1 MPSVPWGVAQDSP
14 GHPRLSR
21 ARGQTT
27 PLLAKVQSDPG
38 SQFKG
43 SHHGAKT
50 RNKLAGSMHG
60 ELSRSHVGG
69 ALHDRAAHWH
79 TWNHAAECLCPHRAP
94 VWTSDSGWGLATNTL
109 PRRLIDATAVI
120 ILAVG
125 ATVPADID
133 RKHGHRSSFA
143 TGQKCSQLLFAIG
156 QTNLNATD
164 ALAAGH
170 KHCNSSWCHG
180 ADMLPRFAFAY

>member
-1 MPSVPWGVAQDSP
+1 MRYETSMPSVPWGAAQDSP

-21 ARGQTT
+21 ARGRNV

-69 ALHDRAAHWH
+69 ALHDRAAHCH
-79 TWNHAAECLCPHRAP
+79 TWNHCQSCCLPLAKLMPRMLLP
-94 VWTSDSGWGLATNTL
+94 LATST
-109 PRRLIDATAVI
+109 ATA
-120 ILAVG
+120 LG
-125 ATVPADID
+125 AM
-133 RKHGHRSSFA
+133 
-143 TGQKCSQLLFAIG
+143 G
-156 QTNLNATD
+156 QT
-164 ALAAGH
+164 
-170 KHCNSSWCHG
+170 CYHG
-180 ADMLPRFAFAY
+180 VCLLTCKSCDLKTGAHSCAQTCSHLHAHT

>member
-21 ARGQTT
+21 ARGHNA

-38 SQFKG
+38 SHFKG

-69 ALHDRAAHWH
+69 ALHDRAAHCH
-79 TWNHAAECLCPHRAP
+79 TLSHDAECLCPHRAP
-94 VWTSDSGWGLATNTL
+94 VCTSDSGWGLATNPL
-109 PRRLIDATAVI
+109 PRRLLFATAVI
-120 ILAVG
+120 LLTVG

-133 RKHGHRSSFA
+133 RN
-143 TGQKCSQLLFAIG
+143 T
-156 QTNLNATD
+156 ATD
-164 ALAAGH
+164 PHLPLARNAHSCCLPLAKLMPRMLLPLATSTATALGAMEQT
-170 KHCNSSWCHG
+170 CYHG
-180 ADMLPRFAFAY
+180 SCLLTDW